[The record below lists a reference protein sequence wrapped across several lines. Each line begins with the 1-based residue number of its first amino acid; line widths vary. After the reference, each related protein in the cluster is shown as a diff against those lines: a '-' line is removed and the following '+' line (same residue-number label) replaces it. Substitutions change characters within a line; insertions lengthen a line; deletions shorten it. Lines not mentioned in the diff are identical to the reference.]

1 MLMGIMD
8 RWKANKPRPAQL
20 FLREGDTFLPN
31 FCRGQGLLAVIVISE
46 LLALLI
52 SVADSGLQNFD
63 WVKLAKVSLLSLWI
77 ALLSAVVLC
86 FVNRLLSGV
95 RLVTAAILSFL
106 LILMVTLF
114 CGAVSEGIMWW
125 YSAPLAERNYNI
137 WNIAE
142 YLLLAAIPAGI
153 LLRYL
158 YLQQQLRLRQRAE
171 LEARIQALQSRIRPH
186 FLFNSMNMIASLIG
200 SDPEKAE
207 RVVEDMSDLF
217 RYALTDAQT
226 LVPLREELSL
236 CRRYMALEKLR
247 LGDRLSA
254 RWEIGD
260 YGEGVHI
267 PCLTL
272 QPVLENAI
280 YHGIQLLQEGGEITI
295 SVRRIQDR
303 IEIVVSNPLH
313 RALQQHRGN
322 KMALQNVRQRLQAHF
337 GSGARVTAEPSESCY
352 ITRISYPI
360 GW

>member
-1 MLMGIMD
+1 MLMGIVE

-52 SVADSGLQNFD
+52 TVADSGLQNFD

-86 FVNRLLSGV
+86 FANRLLSGV
-95 RLVTAAILSFL
+95 RLVTAATLSFL
-106 LILMVTLF
+106 LILMVTLL

-125 YSAPLAERNYNI
+125 YSAPLVERSYNI
-137 WNIAE
+137 WNIVE

-337 GSGARVTAEPSESCY
+337 GAGARVTAEPSESCY

>member
-1 MLMGIMD
+1 MRLFGKWNIGALKPARLM
-8 RWKANKPRPAQL
+8 
-20 FLREGDTFLPN
+20 FSEGDHFLPDL
-31 FCRGQGLLAVIVISE
+31 CRGQGLLAVVVISE
-46 LLALLI
+46 LLALLVTV
-52 SVADSGLQNFD
+52 SDNGLQHFD
-63 WVKLAKVSLLSLWI
+63 WVNFAKVSLLSLWI
-77 ALLSAVVLC
+77 ALLSAGVLC
-86 FVNRLLSGV
+86 LANRLLSGT
-95 RLVTAAILSFL
+95 RLVAAAIVSFL
-106 LILMVTLF
+106 LILLVTLL
-114 CGAVSEGIMWW
+114 CGAAAEAVMSW
-125 YSAPLAERNYNI
+125 YSPLESHQYNV

-158 YLQQQLRLRQRAE
+158 FLQQQLRIQQRAE

-217 RYALTDAQT
+217 RYALTDSHT

-236 CRRYMALEKLR
+236 CRRYLALEKLR

-280 YHGIQLLQEGGEITI
+280 YHGIQLLQEGGEISI
-295 SVRRIQDR
+295 SVKRINDR
-303 IEIVVSNPLH
+303 IEIVVSNPLN

-322 KMALQNVRQRLQAHF
+322 KMALHNVRQRLKAHF
-337 GSGARVTAEPSESCY
+337 GAAARVTAEPSESCY